1 MLLQKQF
8 QTIQMASIELISIG
22 DELLIGQTINT
33 NASWM
38 GSEFASAGYKVNH
51 VATISDTRE
60 AILSALK
67 AGLNRSD
74 VICITGGLG
83 PTKDDITKHVLCEFF
98 ETELEINEE
107 VYAHVAEFFEK
118 RNRPMLEVNRLQA
131 AVPKAAHVLFN
142 KNGTAPGM
150 WFEKDGKIVVSMP
163 GVPYEM
169 KGIFLEQVL
178 PKVIE
183 RFGKRNLLQRTVLT
197 QGIGESFLAD
207 RMSDWENRLAEAG
220 FSLAYLPSPG
230 MVKLR
235 LTSFKGKDDEQL
247 IQTFIDELKA
257 ELPKNVF
264 GEGDA
269 TLTEVIGEI
278 LRGRN
283 QTIGTVESC
292 TAGKL
297 AGEIA
302 SISGSSDYFLGGLLT
317 YSNEMKTIL
326 TEVPATLIAEHG
338 AVSQEV
344 VEAMALGGLKKLA
357 VDWCISTSGIAGPI
371 GGTEDK
377 PVGTIWIAVAS
388 KDKVVSKRFL
398 FGDHRERNV
407 QMTVLSALNLFRC
420 TLLGINE

>member
-1 MLLQKQF
+1 
-8 QTIQMASIELISIG
+8 MARIELISIG

-38 GSEFASAGYKVNH
+38 GSEFATAGYKVNH
-51 VATISDTRE
+51 VATISDSRE
-60 AILSALK
+60 AILSALETALK
-67 AGLNRSD
+67 RSD

-107 VYAHVAEFFEK
+107 VFAHVAEFFEK

-131 AVPKAAHVLFN
+131 AVPKAAKVLFN

-150 WFEKDGKIVVSMP
+150 WFEKDGKIIVSMP

-169 KGIFLEQVL
+169 KGIFSEHVL

-183 RFGKRNLLQRTVLT
+183 RFGKRNLLQRTVMT

-207 RMSDWENRLAEAG
+207 RMSGWENRLEAAG
-220 FSLAYLPSPG
+220 LSLAYLPSPG

-235 LTSFKGKDDEQL
+235 LTSFNGKEDEQ
-247 IQTFIDELKA
+247 IMQAFIDELKA
-257 ELPKNVF
+257 ELPKHVY
-264 GEGDA
+264 GEEEVS
-269 TLTEVIGEI
+269 LTEIIGVLLKE
-278 LRGRN
+278 RN
-283 QTIGTVESC
+283 QTVGTVESC
-292 TAGKL
+292 SAGKL
-297 AGEIA
+297 AGTIA
-302 SISGSSDYFLGGLLT
+302 SVSGTSDYYMGSLVT
-317 YSNEMKTIL
+317 YSNEMKTVL
-326 TEVPATLIAEHG
+326 ADVPPRLIEKHG

-344 VEAMALGGLKKLA
+344 VEAMALGGLKKLR
-357 VDWCISTSGIAGPI
+357 VDWCVSTSGIAGPT

-407 QMTVLSALNLFRC
+407 QMTVLSALNLLRC
-420 TLLGINE
+420 ALLGINE